1 MSMKEPIMKELEL
14 VQAQVSTLQSYDLEV
29 IEKVEPRP
37 APENVGAEAR
47 LHPIRTICLADCAIP
62 E

>member
-1 MSMKEPIMKELEL
+1 MKELEL
-14 VQAQVSTLQSYDLEV
+14 VQAQVSTLQNYDLEV
-29 IEKVEPRP
+29 IEHAEPQP
-37 APENVGAEAR
+37 APENAGAEAR

>member
-1 MSMKEPIMKELEL
+1 MKELEL
-14 VQAQVSTLQSYDLEV
+14 LQPQVSTPQSYDVEV
-29 IEKVEPRP
+29 IEQVEPHP
-37 APENVGAEAR
+37 ASKNADAEAR

>member
-1 MSMKEPIMKELEL
+1 MKETIMKELEL
-14 VQAQVSTLQSYDLEV
+14 LQPQVSTPQSYDVEV
-29 IEKVEPRP
+29 IEQVEPHP
-37 APENVGAEAR
+37 ASKNADAEAR